1 MFLISNRHCRSLSFF
16 FIYVDFHRRHL
27 CDYYHV
33 RNKLC
38 HEYVNVLVYDW
49 LTTLEIFSYV
59 GLLTT
64 VYIQNLTNISGRL
77 LYGTESCKH
86 SCVADTSLLCCS
98 VICGRCLFV

>member
-64 VYIQNLTNISGRL
+64 VYIQNLTQ
-77 LYGTESCKH
+77 
-86 SCVADTSLLCCS
+86 TSLVDYFMEQRAASIAVLRTPPYCA
-98 VICGRCLFV
+98 VV